1 MKKKTIGKQLLA
13 WVLAGAMMPQ
23 SSIAYAAET
32 AASALN
38 QKEDILVRWV
48 PEKDQIKAG
57 EEGIVTLEARLNTK
71 RSKVDRAEIEIHLE
85 PEEARA
91 LQLEVFDNAEETVD
105 WKDDG
110 SADLYFE
117 LDTEHKKLSQKLTFV
132 VPEDVE
138 ELFDIDVDRDDIT
151 VTPYGD
157 FEDAAS
163 TDSQETFSTATPSTA
178 TPSTAMPSATSS
190 FIEAPSIATPS
201 TAPSIETPSIATP
214 STTTPSIETPSTATP
229 STATS
234 SNSSDNTRTDVEI
247 DGGVRIRMETRI
259 LHVIGEVPE
268 YDLSVTAVEQADEEG
283 TDCFQFQVDAVK
295 QEASSALAVKEQ
307 RLSMK
312 LELPEWVSIQQ
323 QNVTWNQ
330 TTNRL
335 QIDGTDLAEIT
346 GIPDSME
353 VTSAK
358 VSDPQT
364 LEVQMEKAETEDIHL
379 EVSLFHASPLLQISE
394 EVKTA
399 VEHGEPAEAVEGQIA
414 LTAVLTTTAAGQ
426 STEDEDRAVQD
437 ISLADLLKDE
447 ATAVITQRTSLN
459 KQLFWI
465 DNRNESQIRP
475 KTTEEYLQRFKPAIT
490 FQVEGETE
498 EIAFTEENWRK
509 YFGNAAMPQLEVSDD
524 LGQISFHDAPTQA
537 TWTSPYDES
546 SKTCSITW
554 AMKQTNLEDMGED
567 GKPNYSGKY
576 SISSLDTETNGNKE
590 GWYYIER
597 RSLKFDIQMR
607 IASLIPSDAAAQSKF
622 WDEFRTSLRTAF
634 GKRYDFYMETS
645 SGTHKYLFE
654 TVLDG
659 RNPEFTSGDSTYHF
673 NLGGM
678 WKYDLSGA
686 PVVYSLKDNGTEGTQ
701 KDKFTAGELLG
712 ADGNS
717 ILSDAGDFLE
727 AIYHNDSVGN
737 FGSVTDA
744 LYGGGT
750 MLLQLR
756 GIRSYQATKEWADAA
771 DPSQRPSGELQLWR
785 YREGD
790 DYSQA
795 SPVRDEHGDIKT
807 INLDTTTNSQR
818 IEFGELERYD
828 PEGYLYRYVV
838 KEFLN
843 ASNSYERVFGRIQ
856 ADPTTGKETIQDR
869 IAGQDVSR
877 TYPEQRSGENARNT
891 WLYDGGVLT
900 NRLNKQVTVTGT
912 KIWQASTFQDDLSN
926 VEVQMTLYYKGKGSA
941 GENVWKKVT
950 EPAEV
955 TETLTNFRAE
965 NESGMQVARTMPLY
979 DAHGQEL
986 IYRWFET
993 KTAQNGNG
1001 FEEAPEVIT
1010 DATQMNRS
1018 FSLEHRGQMVPYVS
1032 ENTFDEATDVS
1043 TIYNRVVDTR
1053 DYVVEKQWDG
1063 VEPRAITFY
1072 LHRTTGGLKSKT
1084 LGAFSF
1090 KEDGSLA
1097 EGNTLSPIT
1106 AEQLEAW
1113 RVKLRDLPRYDEKG
1127 RTYEYFL
1134 AESDSSDSL
1143 PVYDLQV
1150 DEDGTY
1156 SSLIVN
1162 RPPDETSHS
1171 IMIHKDWIDDG
1182 DSAHRSP
1189 VTIGVYD
1196 KETNKQIGGDVV
1208 IGDNEIWIRQVSI
1221 GEKRPSEV
1229 YVVEKKVGEVDV
1241 LQDEHGNPLTPEQ
1254 TQTDGKQVYR
1264 TVQHE
1269 YKVSYTEPDQA
1280 DPVRKSLFTIKNR
1293 RVGSVNYT
1301 LTKKWV
1307 DGDGS
1312 IRTAIKNAVEQINEA
1327 AEEPSQKIH
1336 LILQLGFSS
1345 IPDTSEYPGKI
1356 TQADYQLTRTEASGD
1371 TVKINQDGAI
1381 PIHKDHA
1388 GTAGK
1393 SWYDLLE
1400 NQGSGTS
1407 QTAEY
1412 HFCHLPKYDYAG
1424 AVMNYQAVE
1433 IWVDGNGDPAN
1444 LAKYDY
1450 VEGGIRKSLAALW
1463 ADYQSAY
1470 TKNEYVVGAQHTN
1483 DSQTVEITNRLT
1495 AVKNIHWHK
1504 QWNDNYNYD
1513 SQLRPDIYLDIYRKS
1528 DAPGSQLEKY
1538 EDDYQWTYQNASA
1551 HPDSSIS
1558 KRHHWVA
1565 NIYDV
1570 DKYDAQGYEWHY
1582 YAKEKTKV
1590 DKSKFDYTE
1599 VQYSRWSDEND
1610 PSTEKNLGTESNP
1623 AADAGKQV
1631 QLIPRTT
1638 EYALGE
1644 NGTFINSIA
1653 GTVVINGQKIWAGL
1667 PSAYLTDP
1675 VNRLPAATFYI
1686 DQTVGVFDENNNQ
1699 TSTQTNKV
1707 ATLPIE
1713 NWNDIKDSSGFYK
1726 FSLKYTGNYTVDSD
1740 GIHAAT
1746 DQPLPRYNERGD
1758 LYTYSVRE
1766 TLKWAGGWPAG
1777 QERGDISDVYTT
1789 TIQTFLVTNSYNSVK
1804 GALRIKKYLSLPE
1817 SLESS
1822 RCPAVS
1828 MVLTRSYQK
1837 ANGTWEKDSEFKK
1850 EQVWNAGDVKTAFE
1864 AAKTGAAV
1872 GNNVVLCSTKQT
1884 KDPFLFENL
1893 DIYAPNGAKYQYQVE
1908 EKRDDY
1914 LYGFHTWAGAGDLTD
1929 EAVKDN
1935 SLLGSYVVEGLYPT
1949 MNQADA
1955 AGKDGRGTTSGSVP
1969 VTATYRNELQT
1980 VGETVKLSGIKEW
1993 DEYTFQSSKRPAT
2006 NEFAGWLKLYRSARS
2021 QPGQN
2026 NAIAEEPVEHAEFI
2040 VTAEAGGNP
2049 YRYTVTGTTDGSKLD
2064 RYAPNGMLWNYVV
2077 KETIPDGS
2085 PYQAKDGKATAEKQ
2099 SSSTD
2104 SGSGVTTITL
2114 NPLTNTTK
2122 INVSYSKTWVDAEG
2136 NAIQDDYAGLGNL
2149 KVTFKLQVKEQG
2161 QTSWTDAKNYFTG
2174 TKALTGV
2181 VDFEPSISGSLTS
2194 DVWGKDHWMED
2205 LPAFVLSDTTGDVKP
2220 LSYRMTETGVY
2231 QNGSATPLV
2240 TWTETDTNELGYTLI
2255 GSGAATAL
2263 ITPYYPNGHY
2273 KLNDN
2278 NNHFNKLKLG
2288 SMTVKKTWV
2297 NDRNNLW
2304 STRQPTKRPGYD
2316 WELKLLIQRKTENET
2331 NWSNVKS
2338 YDKDGTEKGDLLV
2351 TFYGPNQDAEMS
2363 RTITGLTAC
2372 NEKGETYTYRAVEL
2386 DPENNQGLE
2395 ADQTYRKT
2403 YQVSYTSNGMT
2414 VNTEAVNTLQTVEI
2428 RAAKSWHAGD
2438 SSGKTVT
2445 LQLKY
2450 QDKDGNLHAIGNLSG
2465 AKVTLDGTPD
2475 PAPDDSTDQFG
2486 YEKEAWKA
2494 VWTVPKVLPAEL
2506 FTDENTEAAVD
2517 TAGST
2522 IYVVEEL
2529 NSDDPDHTGYRQL
2542 SHTTTDHQNYEILNE
2557 KLMKLSIQK
2566 TWYTVNNNARK
2577 PLTFQ
2582 IYRIAGATEIPE
2594 GNTGAELLGTV
2605 TLTGSAQEQTW
2616 SWSGYSCTDAAGT
2629 KQFFSKY
2636 NSSRIPY
2643 LYYAREIA
2651 IGGESIGEARKVTAG
2666 GYRYEVV
2673 TPTVK
2678 MVPPTNAQGV
2688 VTDPDKASASF
2699 INLQLTG
2706 ISATKVWK
2714 DHNNAY
2720 KTRPE
2725 NLDLQLW
2732 RKGKS
2737 KPEVWEQV
2745 STTPEIQKDNSSGKW
2760 VYTWKDVPYYN
2771 PVDGQTFY
2779 YEVRETVP
2787 PISTPTDPVA
2797 AGAEYASGN
2806 VTTGKTAAVGISYGK
2821 ATITNTLKGQIQ
2833 VTGTKIWKDEDRAS
2847 RPSDITLTL
2856 YRWSDRSSEV
2866 NREKVTTANVPA
2878 MTLTWENTETNKW
2891 KYTYSNLPQFDSYG
2905 ALYHY
2910 KVEETTP
2917 AHYRTE
2923 YKDALGREIH
2933 NLGLVTFHVEK
2944 KWETEDSAQKEITVG
2959 IYRTTELTIPADSS
2973 EDGTGSSVLIG
2984 QITLNSGND
2993 WKWSGD
2999 SLNGTPFDQR
3009 TYGAAEEKPYLY
3021 YARELQIGSTGVP
3034 AGKAGRLVEADG
3046 YRYAVK
3052 EEMTPSALT
3061 AGKAVPDSMT
3071 TVITNTQL
3079 TDLTVVKNWMDN
3091 HNQYNTR
3098 PDTPNDLE
3106 LTLYRRAE
3114 GDTNVTKLMD
3124 AELTGITVEKT
3135 AGTGT
3140 EANRWTYTWK
3150 NLPATDQNGTSY
3162 TYYVWETVPAINPGS
3177 TLHGAA
3183 YGGRQYVCSQG
3194 TDPAHPTEI
3203 RKDVDTGKANISRR
3217 ADLTNA
3223 LTARGI
3229 SLSGTK
3235 HWADGAV
3242 DRPDTLGLR
3251 LWQRLDGE
3259 TTETEISYELKAA
3272 GSTANPQ
3279 LLWSQSGSTWTYTFI
3294 NLDGYDTNG
3303 VRYHYRV
3310 EEIVPDGYRNVV
3322 LKYADDSGLDD
3333 LLNIRQVQFQVEKKW
3348 RVREDSL
3355 KHQVHMKLYRTTD
3368 GQIPETS
3375 AGDAASEFLGE
3386 VSLEETNG
3394 WKWSGDQILDAH
3406 GDRIY
3411 FDKYR
3416 VLDDQGQLLS
3426 APEQYL
3432 YYAREIV
3439 TDTGFLVTEAAS
3451 LATASNATAV
3461 VTNQQLTDLTVVKEW
3476 LDHGNAYKT
3485 RPDHLELT
3493 LYRQTEGGLREKIT
3507 DRSPEVKKSA
3517 GNQWVYTW
3525 KDMPV
3530 QDVDG
3535 NPYTYDVEEQAPK
3548 VAEGARLLGAA
3559 YVCLENQPV
3568 KLTNDQ
3574 GKLTNY
3580 LKKETDLVGRKTW
3593 NDGQYAGRPTTVQ
3606 LHLYR
3611 QADGESTWEEVTG
3624 AMPVWYRNS
3633 DDTWSFVYERI
3644 SRTNASGAEYR
3655 YKVEEEVPKDYR
3667 VSYSKDSDG
3676 NQVLLEN
3683 VGDGSLTLTKEVT
3696 GSGGEPFREFHF
3708 TITVGTLPDGSKLPD
3723 GVYGEVSFRDGKAA
3737 ITLKSGESIRA
3748 DHLPGMVSYTVTEEE
3763 ANLDRYRTTSEADQ
3777 GVIQPF
3783 VVTEVKFTNSRTSD
3797 DKDRPV
3803 KPSPANITTTGYGP
3817 GAIPGPAQTE
3827 QVDADQSKKP
3837 ENHIGLRVLPKTGDE
3852 TPILRDILIL
3862 TAAVAMLAVL
3872 LIFRKKK
3879 KK

>member
-1 MKKKTIGKQLLA
+1 M
-13 WVLAGAMMPQ
+13 
-23 SSIAYAAET
+23 
-32 AASALN
+32 
-38 QKEDILVRWV
+38 
-48 PEKDQIKAG
+48 
-57 EEGIVTLEARLNTK
+57 
-71 RSKVDRAEIEIHLE
+71 
-85 PEEARA
+85 
-91 LQLEVFDNAEETVD
+91 
-105 WKDDG
+105 
-110 SADLYFE
+110 
-117 LDTEHKKLSQKLTFV
+117 
-132 VPEDVE
+132 
-138 ELFDIDVDRDDIT
+138 
-151 VTPYGD
+151 
-157 FEDAAS
+157 
-163 TDSQETFSTATPSTA
+163 
-178 TPSTAMPSATSS
+178 
-190 FIEAPSIATPS
+190 
-201 TAPSIETPSIATP
+201 
-214 STTTPSIETPSTATP
+214 
-229 STATS
+229 
-234 SNSSDNTRTDVEI
+234 
-247 DGGVRIRMETRI
+247 RIRIETRI
-259 LHVIGEVPE
+259 LYVIGEVPE
-268 YDLSVTAVEQADEEG
+268 YDLSVTAVEQADEKG
-283 TDCFQFQVDAVK
+283 TDCFQFQIDAVK
-295 QEASSALAVKEQ
+295 QEAPSALAVKEQ
-307 RLSMK
+307 SLSMK

-323 QNVTWNQ
+323 QNITWNQ

-346 GIPDSME
+346 GIPDSMK

-414 LTAVLTTTAAGQ
+414 LSAVLTTTAAGQ
-426 STEDEDRAVQD
+426 TTEDEDRAVKS

-447 ATAVITQRTSLN
+447 ATAVITQTTSLN

-475 KTTEEYLQRFKPAIT
+475 ENTEEYLQRFKPAIT
-490 FQVEGETE
+490 FKVEGETG

-509 YFGNAAMPQLEVSDD
+509 YFGNATMPQLEVSGSLD
-524 LGQISFHDAPTQA
+524 QISFNDAPTQA
-537 TWTSPYDES
+537 TWTSPYDET

-576 SISSLDTETNGNKE
+576 SISSLDTERNGNKE

-597 RSLKFDIQMR
+597 RTLTFDIQLR
-607 IASLIPSDAAAQSKF
+607 IASLIPSDAAAQSRF
-622 WDEFRTSLRTAF
+622 WDEFGTSLQKVL
-634 GKRYDFYMETS
+634 GKRYNFYMETS
-645 SGTHKYLFE
+645 FGPYNYSFQE
-654 TVLDG
+654 ILDG
-659 RNPEFTSGDSTYHF
+659 RSSGTISGDFTYHLS
-673 NLGGM
+673 LGAM

-686 PVVYSLKDNGTEGTQ
+686 PVVYSLKDNGSEGTQ
-701 KDKFTAGELLG
+701 KDKLTYEELLD
-712 ADGNS
+712 ADGSS
-717 ILSDAGDFLE
+717 ILSDPNDFLE
-727 AIYHNDSVGN
+727 VIYHNDKVGN

-756 GIRSYQATKEWADAA
+756 GVRNYQATKEWADAA
-771 DPSQRPSGELQLWR
+771 DRSHRPGGELQLWR
-785 YREGD
+785 YREGN

-795 SPVRDEHGDIKT
+795 SPVRDENGDIKT
-807 INLDTTTNSQR
+807 IQLDTNQNSQS
-818 IEFGELERYD
+818 INFGDLERYD

-843 ASNSYERVFGRIQ
+843 ASNSYEQVFGHIQ
-856 ADPTTGKETIQDR
+856 VDPATGKEIIQDR
-869 IAGQDVSR
+869 IAGQNVSR

-912 KIWQASTFQDDLSN
+912 KIWEASTFQDELSN
-926 VEVQMTLYYKGKGSA
+926 VEVQMTLYYKVKDSA

-950 EPAEV
+950 QPAEV

-965 NESGMQVARTMPLY
+965 NESGMQVSRTMPLY
-979 DAHGQEL
+979 DAQGQEL

-993 KTAQNGNG
+993 KTAQSGMGNG
-1001 FEEAPEVIT
+1001 FENAPEVI
-1010 DATQMNRS
+1010 DDVAKINQS
-1018 FSLEHRGQMVPYVS
+1018 FSLEHRGQMVSYVS
-1032 ENTFDEATDVS
+1032 ENTFHETTGVS
-1043 TIYNRVVDTR
+1043 TIYNRLVDTR
-1053 DYVVEKQWDG
+1053 DYVVEKQWEG
-1063 VEPRAITFY
+1063 VEPKDIKFY
-1072 LHRTTGGLKSKT
+1072 LHRTTGGLKNET
-1084 LGAFSF
+1084 LGSFSF

-1106 AEQLEAW
+1106 VEQPETW

-1134 AESDSSDSL
+1134 AESDSSESL

-1162 RPPDETSHS
+1162 RPADENSNS

-1182 DSAHRSP
+1182 DSVHRSP
-1189 VTIGVYD
+1189 VTVGVYD
-1196 KETNKQIGGDVV
+1196 KLTNVQIGDDVV

-1221 GEKRPSEV
+1221 GVKKPSDV
-1229 YVVEKKVGEVDV
+1229 YVVEKKVGEEDV
-1241 LQDEHGNPLTPEQ
+1241 LKDEYGNSLTPQQ
-1254 TQTDGKQVYR
+1254 TQTDGKQVYQ
-1264 TVQHE
+1264 TNQHE
-1269 YKVSYTEPDQA
+1269 YKVSYTKPDQA
-1280 DPVRKSLFTIKNR
+1280 DPVRKSVFTIKNR
-1293 RVGSVNYT
+1293 RVGSVNFT

-1312 IRTAIKNAVEQINEA
+1312 IRTAIKNAVDQINQSVTD
-1327 AEEPSQKIH
+1327 PGRQIH
-1336 LILQLGFSS
+1336 WILQLGFSS
-1345 IPDTSEYPGKI
+1345 IPDTSEYPDGIKKD
-1356 TQADYQLTRTEASGD
+1356 DYQLTRMNDSGD

-1381 PIHKDHA
+1381 PIYKDHA
-1388 GTAGK
+1388 GTAGN

-1400 NQGSGTS
+1400 NQESGTG
-1407 QTAEY
+1407 QTVEY
-1412 HFCHLPKYDYAG
+1412 HFYHLPKYDYAG
-1424 AVMNYQAVE
+1424 AVMNYQAAE
-1433 IWVDGNGDPAN
+1433 IWVDGNGNPAD
-1444 LAKYDY
+1444 LAKYTYLED
-1450 VEGGIRKSLAALW
+1450 GIRKSLAALL

-1470 TKNEYVVGAQHTN
+1470 TENEYKVGDKHTN

-1495 AVKNIHWHK
+1495 AVKSIHWHK

-1513 SQLRPDIYLDIYRKS
+1513 SKLRPDIYLDIYRKS
-1528 DAPGSQLEKY
+1528 DAPNSQLEEY
-1538 EDDYQWTYQNASA
+1538 EDDYQWTYRNASA

-1565 NIYDV
+1565 NIYGV

-1610 PSTEKNLGTESNP
+1610 PTTEKILGTELHPN
-1623 AADAGKQV
+1623 ADAGDQV
-1631 QLIPRTT
+1631 QQIPRTA

-1653 GTVVINGQKIWAGL
+1653 GTVVIDGQKIWTGL

-1686 DQTVGVFDENNNQ
+1686 DQTVEVFNEDDNT
-1699 TSTQTNKV
+1699 TSTITKEE

-1713 NWNDIKDSSGFYK
+1713 NWDNIKDGSGFYK
-1726 FSLKYTGNYTVDSD
+1726 FSLKYTGNYTVDRK

-1746 DQPLPRYNERGD
+1746 DQPFPKYNERGD

-1766 TLKWAGGWPAG
+1766 TLNWADDWPDG
-1777 QERGDISDVYTT
+1777 QERGDISDVYRT

-1817 SLESS
+1817 SLEPS

-1828 MVLTRSYQK
+1828 MILTRSYQK
-1837 ANGTWEKDSEFKK
+1837 ANGTWVKDSEFKK

-1864 AAKTGAAV
+1864 AAKPGAVA
-1872 GNNVVLCSTKQT
+1872 GSNVVLCSTKQT

-1908 EKRDDY
+1908 EKRDNY

-1929 EAVKDN
+1929 EAVKNN
-1935 SLLGSYVVEGLYPT
+1935 SLLGSYVVTGLYPT

-1955 AGKDGRGTTSGSVP
+1955 AGKNGRGTTSENVP

-1980 VGETVKLSGIKEW
+1980 VGETVELSGTKEW
-1993 DEYTFQSSKRPAT
+1993 DEYTFQNSIRPME
-2006 NEFAGWLKLYRSARS
+2006 NEFARWLKLYRSARS

-2026 NAIAEEPVEHAEFI
+2026 NAIAEEPVENAEFI
-2040 VTAEAGGNP
+2040 VTAGAGGKS
-2049 YRYTVTGTTDGSKLD
+2049 YHYTVTGTTDGSKLD

-2085 PYQAKDGKATAEKQ
+2085 PYQAKDRKTTAKEQ
-2099 SSSTD
+2099 SSLTD

-2114 NPLTNTTK
+2114 KPLTNTTK
-2122 INVSYSKTWVDAEG
+2122 INVSYSKTWVDENG
-2136 NAIQDDYAGLGNL
+2136 NAIQDDYAGLGTL

-2161 QTSWTDAKNYFTG
+2161 QTSWTDAKTYFTG
-2174 TKALTGV
+2174 TKDLTGV

-2194 DVWGKDHWMED
+2194 DVWGKDHWIKD
-2205 LPAFVLSDTTGDVKP
+2205 LPAFVLSGTTVIP
-2220 LSYRMTETGVY
+2220 LSYRIIETAVY
-2231 QNGSATPLV
+2231 QNGSETPLV
-2240 TWTETDTNELGYTLI
+2240 TWTEKDKSNGLGYTLI

-2263 ITPYYPNGHY
+2263 ITPYYPNGHQY
-2273 KLNDN
+2273 KLNVN
-2278 NNHFNKLKLG
+2278 NNHFNKLNLG
-2288 SMTVKKTWV
+2288 TMTVKKTWL

-2304 STRQPTKRPGYD
+2304 STRQPTKRPGYH
-2316 WELKLLIQRKTENET
+2316 WELKLLIQRKTEDAT
-2331 NWSNVKS
+2331 SWSNVKS
-2338 YDKDGTEKGDLLV
+2338 YDKNGVEKGDLLV
-2351 TFYGPNQDAEMS
+2351 TFYGTNQDAEMA

-2372 NEKGETYTYRAVEL
+2372 NEEGKPYTYRAVEL
-2386 DPENNQGLE
+2386 DPEITDHNQGLE
-2395 ADQTYRKT
+2395 EGDAYRKT
-2403 YQVSYTSNGMT
+2403 YQVSYVSNDMT
-2414 VNTEAVNTLQTVEI
+2414 VDTEAANMLQTVEI

-2438 SSGKTVT
+2438 STGKTVT

-2450 QDKDGNLHAIGNLSG
+2450 RGTDGKLHAIGNLSG
-2465 AKVTLDGTPD
+2465 AKVTLDGTKD
-2475 PAPDDSTDQFG
+2475 TKPDDSSAQFG
-2486 YEKEAWKA
+2486 YEEDAWKA

-2506 FTDENTEAAVD
+2506 FTDENAEAAVD
-2517 TAGST
+2517 TASGST

-2542 SHTTTDHQNYEILNE
+2542 SHTTTDHQSYAITNE

-2582 IYRIAGATEIPE
+2582 IYRIAGVTNIP
-2594 GNTGAELLGTV
+2594 NDDTGAKLLGTV
-2605 TLTGSAQEQTW
+2605 TLTGSAQAQTW

-2636 NSSRIPY
+2636 DSSGTRY

-2651 IGGESIGEARKVTAG
+2651 IGGESIGADRKVTVN

-2673 TPTVK
+2673 APTVK
-2678 MVPPTNAQGV
+2678 MVPPADAHGGV
-2688 VTDPDKASASF
+2688 ADTASASF
-2699 INLQLTG
+2699 INLQLTNVP
-2706 ISATKVWK
+2706 ATKVWL

-2725 NLDLQLW
+2725 NLELQLW
-2732 RKGKS
+2732 RETKS
-2737 KPEVWEQV
+2737 KGGTADWEQV
-2745 STTPEIQKDNSSGKW
+2745 STTPEIQKDDSSGKW

-2771 PVDGQTFY
+2771 PVDGKSFRYQ
-2779 YEVRETVP
+2779 VRETVP
-2787 PISTPTDPVA
+2787 PISTPTDPEV
-2797 AGAEYASGN
+2797 AGAWYASGD
-2806 VTTGKTAAVGISYGK
+2806 VKTGGVATALVFGK

-2833 VTGTKIWKDEDRAS
+2833 VTGTKIWKDENRTS

-2878 MTLTWENTETNKW
+2878 MTLTWDKTNTNEW

-2917 AHYRTE
+2917 DHYRTE

-2944 KWETEDSAQKEITVG
+2944 KWEAEDAAQKEITVG
-2959 IYRTTELTIPADSS
+2959 IYRTTGLTIPADSS
-2973 EDGTGSSVLIG
+2973 ADGTGSSVLIG
-2984 QITLNSGND
+2984 KVTLNSGND

-2999 SLNGTPFDQR
+2999 SLHGTPFDQR
-3009 TYGAAEEKPYLY
+3009 TYGEAEEKPYLY
-3021 YARELQIGSTGVP
+3021 YARELRIGSTGVP
-3034 AGKAGRLVEADG
+3034 AGKAGRLVEAEG

-3061 AGKAVPDSMT
+3061 ADQAVPDSMT

-3079 TDLTVVKNWMDN
+3079 TDLTVVKNWIDN

-3098 PDTPNDLE
+3098 PDTPDDLE
-3106 LTLYRRAE
+3106 LTLYRKAE
-3114 GDTNVTKLMD
+3114 GDTDFTKLTD

-3135 AGTGT
+3135 AGTGA

-3150 NLPATDQNGTSY
+3150 NLPATDRYGKSY

-3177 TLHGAA
+3177 TFHGAA

-3194 TDPAHPTEI
+3194 IDPAYPTEI
-3203 RKDVDTGKANISRR
+3203 RKDADTGMTNISRH
-3217 ADLTNA
+3217 AGLTNA
-3223 LTARGI
+3223 LTAHGI

-3242 DRPDTLGLR
+3242 DRPDTLGLK
-3251 LWQRLDGE
+3251 LWQKLDGE
-3259 TTETEISYELKAA
+3259 TTETEISYEPEAA
-3272 GSTANPQ
+3272 GNTANPQ
-3279 LLWSQSGSTWTYTFI
+3279 LLWSKSGNTWTYTFI
-3294 NLDGYDTNG
+3294 NLDGYDARG
-3303 VRYHYRV
+3303 VRYHYRI

-3322 LKYADDSGLDD
+3322 LKDADDSGLED
-3333 LLNIRQVQFQVEKKW
+3333 LVNIRQVQFQVEKKW
-3348 RVREDSL
+3348 RVREDSV
-3355 KHQVHMKLYRTTD
+3355 KHPVHMKLYRTTT
-3368 GQIPETS
+3368 GQIPENS

-3386 VSLEETNG
+3386 VSLEEANG
-3394 WKWSGDQILDAH
+3394 WKWSGDQIADAN
-3406 GDRIY
+3406 GNPIY

-3416 VLDDQGQLLS
+3416 VLGEHGQLLS

-3485 RPDHLELT
+3485 RPDHLELI
-3493 LYRQTEGGLREKIT
+3493 LYRQTEGGHREKIT
-3507 DRSPEVKKSA
+3507 DSSPKVQKSA

-3530 QDVDG
+3530 QDVNG
-3535 NPYTYDVEEQAPK
+3535 NPYTYEVEEQAPT
-3548 VAEGARLLGAA
+3548 VAEGARLLDAS

-3633 DDTWSFVYERI
+3633 DDTWSFVYEKI
-3644 SRTNASGAEYR
+3644 SRTNASGAVYR
-3655 YKVEEEVPKDYR
+3655 YKVEEEVPEDYR
-3667 VSYSKDSDG
+3667 VYYSKDSDG

-3696 GSGGEPFREFHF
+3696 GSGGEQSREFHF
-3708 TITVGTLPDGSKLPD
+3708 TITVGTLPDGSNLPD
-3723 GVYGEVSFRDGKAA
+3723 GVYGEVSFRDGKAE
-3737 ITLKSGESIRA
+3737 ITLKSGESVRA

-3783 VVTEVKFTNSRTSD
+3783 AVTEVKFTNSRTSD

-3803 KPSPANITTTGYGP
+3803 KPFPANTTTTGSDP
-3817 GAIPGPAQTE
+3817 GALPGPAQTE
-3827 QVDADQSKKP
+3827 QADDQNEKP
-3837 ENHIGLRVLPKTGDE
+3837 ENRIGLRVIAKTGDE

-3862 TAAVAMLAVL
+3862 AAAVAVLAVL

>member
-1 MKKKTIGKQLLA
+1 M
-13 WVLAGAMMPQ
+13 
-23 SSIAYAAET
+23 
-32 AASALN
+32 
-38 QKEDILVRWV
+38 
-48 PEKDQIKAG
+48 
-57 EEGIVTLEARLNTK
+57 
-71 RSKVDRAEIEIHLE
+71 
-85 PEEARA
+85 
-91 LQLEVFDNAEETVD
+91 
-105 WKDDG
+105 
-110 SADLYFE
+110 
-117 LDTEHKKLSQKLTFV
+117 
-132 VPEDVE
+132 
-138 ELFDIDVDRDDIT
+138 
-151 VTPYGD
+151 
-157 FEDAAS
+157 
-163 TDSQETFSTATPSTA
+163 
-178 TPSTAMPSATSS
+178 
-190 FIEAPSIATPS
+190 
-201 TAPSIETPSIATP
+201 
-214 STTTPSIETPSTATP
+214 
-229 STATS
+229 
-234 SNSSDNTRTDVEI
+234 
-247 DGGVRIRMETRI
+247 GGVRIRIETRI

-283 TDCFQFQVDAVK
+283 TDCFRFQIDAVK

-307 RLSMK
+307 SLSMK

-399 VEHGEPAEAVEGQIA
+399 VEHGEPAESVEGQIA
-414 LTAVLTTTAAGQ
+414 LAAVLTTTAAGQ
-426 STEDEDRAVQD
+426 STEDKDRAVKN
-437 ISLADLLKDE
+437 ITLAELLKDE
-447 ATAVITQRTSLN
+447 AVAVITQKTSLN

-465 DNRNESQIRP
+465 DNRDESKIRP
-475 KTTEEYLQRFKPAIT
+475 KKAEEYLQRFKPAIT
-490 FQVEGETE
+490 FRVEGETE

-567 GKPNYSGKY
+567 GNPNYSGKY
-576 SISSLDTETNGNKE
+576 SIRSLDTETNGNKE

-597 RSLKFDIQMR
+597 RTLTFDIQMR

-622 WDEFRTSLRTAF
+622 WDEFRTSLREAF

-645 SGTHKYLFE
+645 SGTQEALFE
-654 TVLDG
+654 TVLHG
-659 RNPEFTSGDSTYHF
+659 RSPEFTLGDSTYHF
-673 NLGGM
+673 NLQGM
-678 WKYDLSGA
+678 WKYDLSGT

-807 INLDTTTNSQR
+807 ITLDTTTNSQR

-843 ASNSYERVFGRIQ
+843 ASNSYEQVFGRIQ

-912 KIWQASTFQDDLSN
+912 KIWQASTFQDDLSD

-1162 RPPDETSHS
+1162 RPVAGTSHS

-1189 VTIGVYD
+1189 VTVGVYD
-1196 KETNKQIGGDVV
+1196 KLTNEQIGGDVV

-1221 GEKRPSEV
+1221 GEKKPSEV
-1229 YVVEKKVGEVDV
+1229 YVVEKKVGGVDV
-1241 LQDEHGNPLTPEQ
+1241 LTDESGNPITPEQ
-1254 TQTDGKQVYR
+1254 TQTDGTQVYR

-1269 YKVSYTEPDQA
+1269 YRVSYTEPDQT

-1293 RVGSVNYT
+1293 RVGSVNFT

-1307 DGDGS
+1307 DGGGS
-1312 IRTAIKNAVEQINEA
+1312 IRTAIKKAVEQINRDKD
-1327 AEEPSQKIH
+1327 PGDQIH
-1336 LILQLGFSS
+1336 WILQLGFSS
-1345 IPDTSEYPGKI
+1345 IPDTSEYPDGIKKE
-1356 TQADYQLTRTEASGD
+1356 DYQLTRMDASGD

-1381 PIHKDHA
+1381 PIYKDQV
-1388 GTAGK
+1388 GTPGK

-1407 QTAEY
+1407 QTVEY
-1412 HFCHLPKYDYAG
+1412 HFYHLPKYDYAG
-1424 AVMNYQAVE
+1424 AVMNYQAAE
-1433 IWVDGNGDPAN
+1433 IWVDGNGNPVKTA
-1444 LAKYDY
+1444 DY
-1450 VEGGIRKSLAALW
+1450 TYQDGETRKSLAALW

-1528 DAPGSQLEKY
+1528 DAPDSQLEKY
-1538 EDDYQWTYQNASA
+1538 EDDFRWTYQNASA

-1558 KRHHWVA
+1558 KRHHWIA
-1565 NIYDV
+1565 NIYNV

-1610 PSTEKNLGTESNP
+1610 PSTEKKLGTESNP
-1623 AADAGKQV
+1623 AVDAGKQV
-1631 QLIPRTT
+1631 QLIPGTT
-1638 EYALGE
+1638 EEYALGE

-1653 GTVVINGQKIWAGL
+1653 GTVVIDGQKIWAGL
-1667 PSAYLTDP
+1667 PSAYLKDSA
-1675 VNRLPAATFYI
+1675 NRLPAATFDI
-1686 DQTVGVFDENNNQ
+1686 DQTVEVFNEGDNT
-1699 TSTQTNKV
+1699 TSIITKKV
-1707 ATLPIE
+1707 ATLPIK
-1713 NWNDIKDSSGFYK
+1713 NWDNIKDDYGFYK
-1726 FSLKYTGNYTVDSD
+1726 FSLEYTGNYTVDSN
-1740 GIHAAT
+1740 GIHKAT
-1746 DQPLPRYNERGD
+1746 DGSLIPRYDERGE
-1758 LYTYSVRE
+1758 LYNYSVRE
-1766 TLKWAGGWPAG
+1766 TLNWTGDWPDG
-1777 QERGDISDVYTT
+1777 QERGDIRDVYTT
-1789 TIQTFLVTNSYNSVK
+1789 TIQTYLVTNSYNSVK

-1822 RCPAVS
+1822 RCPAVA

-1837 ANGTWEKDSEFKK
+1837 ADGTWVDDTEFKK

-1864 AAKTGAAV
+1864 DKNTGAAA
-1872 GNNVVLCSTKQT
+1872 GSNVVLCSRDQT

-1893 DIYAPNGAKYQYQVE
+1893 DIYAPNGAKYRYQVE
-1908 EKRDDY
+1908 EKKDDY
-1914 LYGFHTWAGAGDLTD
+1914 LYGFHTWAAAGDLTD
-1929 EAVKDN
+1929 EVVKDN

-1980 VGETVKLSGIKEW
+1980 VPETVELSVTKVW
-1993 DEYTFQSSKRPAT
+1993 DEYTFQSSIRPAA

-2026 NAIAEEPVEHAEFI
+2026 NAIAEEQVENAKFN
-2040 VTAEAGGNP
+2040 VKAEAGGDGKT

-2077 KETIPDGS
+2077 KETIPDDS

-2099 SSSTD
+2099 SSLKD
-2104 SGSGVTTITL
+2104 PGSGVTTITL
-2114 NPLTNTTK
+2114 KPLTNTTK
-2122 INVSYSKTWVDAEG
+2122 INVPYSKTWVDGEG
-2136 NAIQDDYAGLGNL
+2136 HAIHNDYAGLGKL

-2161 QTSWTDAKNYFTG
+2161 KTIWTDAKNYFAG
-2174 TKALTGV
+2174 AIELKRMN
-2181 VDFEPSISGSLTS
+2181 FEPSISGSLTS
-2194 DVWGKDHWMED
+2194 DEWGKDHWMKD
-2205 LPAFVLSDTTGDVKP
+2205 LPAFVLSDSTGDVIP
-2220 LSYRMTETGVY
+2220 LSYRITETGVY
-2231 QNGSATPLV
+2231 QKDSTTPLV
-2240 TWTETDTNELGYTLI
+2240 TWTAEDKGNGLGYTLT

-2263 ITPYYPNGHY
+2263 ITPYYPNGQY
-2273 KLNDN
+2273 KLNAN
-2278 NNHFNKLKLG
+2278 NNHLNKLDLG
-2288 SMTVKKTWV
+2288 TMTVKKTWR

-2316 WELKLLIQRKTENET
+2316 WELKLLIQRRAEGET
-2331 NWSNVKS
+2331 IWSNVKS
-2338 YDKDGTEKGDLLV
+2338 YDKDGKEKGDLLV
-2351 TFYGPNQDAEMS
+2351 TFYGTNQDKDTQMS

-2372 NEKGETYTYRAVEL
+2372 NKEGKPYTYRAVEL

-2395 ADQTYRKT
+2395 EGAAYRKT
-2403 YQVSYTSNGMT
+2403 YQVSYVSNDIT
-2414 VNTEAVNTLQTVEI
+2414 VNTEASNRLQTVEI
-2428 RAAKSWHAGD
+2428 RAAKSWLAGD

-2450 QDKDGNLHAIGNLSG
+2450 RGTDGKLHAIGNLSG
-2465 AKVTLDGTPD
+2465 AKVTLDGTKD
-2475 PAPDDSTDQFG
+2475 TKPDDSSAQFG
-2486 YEKEAWKA
+2486 YEEDAWKA

-2506 FTDENTEAAVD
+2506 FTDHNAEAEVD
-2517 TAGST
+2517 SVKGST

-2529 NSDDPDHTGYRQL
+2529 NSDDPDHTGYHQL
-2542 SHTTTDHQNYEILNE
+2542 SHTATDNQNYEILNE

-2566 TWYTVNNNARK
+2566 IWYTVNNNARK

-2582 IYRIAGATEIPE
+2582 IYRIAGADEIPVDD
-2594 GNTGAELLGTV
+2594 TGAEILGTV
-2605 TLTGSAQEQTW
+2605 TLTGSAQEQIW

-2636 NSSRIPY
+2636 HSSGTPY

-2651 IGGESIGEARKVTAG
+2651 IGGESIGEDRKVTVN

-2673 TPTVK
+2673 APTVK
-2678 MVPPTNAQGV
+2678 MVPPANAQGV
-2688 VTDPDKASASF
+2688 VIDPDTASASF
-2699 INLQLTG
+2699 INLQLTNVP
-2706 ISATKVWK
+2706 ATKVWL

-2720 KTRPE
+2720 KTRPKD
-2725 NLDLQLW
+2725 LKLQLW
-2732 RKGKS
+2732 RETKTKGGTAD
-2737 KPEVWEQV
+2737 WEQV
-2745 STTPEIQKDNSSGKW
+2745 STTPEIQKDDSSGKW

-2771 PVDGQTFY
+2771 PVDGKSFR
-2779 YEVRETVP
+2779 YEVWEKVP
-2787 PISTPTDPVA
+2787 PISTPTEPEA
-2797 AGAEYASGN
+2797 AGAWYASGD
-2806 VTTGKTAAVGISYGK
+2806 VKTGDVATALVFGK

-2833 VTGTKIWKDEDRAS
+2833 VTGTKIWKDEDRTS

-2878 MTLTWENTETNKW
+2878 MILTWDKANSNEW

-2910 KVEETTP
+2910 KVEETTS

-2933 NLGLVTFHVEK
+2933 NLGLVTLHVEK
-2944 KWETEDSAQKEITVG
+2944 KWETEDSAKKEITVG

-2984 QITLNSGND
+2984 QVTLNSGND

-2999 SLNGTPFDQR
+2999 SLHGTPFDQR
-3009 TYGAAEEKPYLY
+3009 TYGEAEEKPYLY
-3021 YARELQIGSTGVP
+3021 YARELRIGSTGVP
-3034 AGKAGRLVEADG
+3034 AGKAGRLVEAEG

-3052 EEMTPSALT
+3052 EEMVPSALT
-3061 AGKAVPDSMT
+3061 AGQAVPDSMT

-3098 PDTPNDLE
+3098 PDTPDDLE

-3114 GDTNVTKLMD
+3114 GDTDFTKLTD
-3124 AELTGITVEKT
+3124 AELTGITLEKT
-3135 AGTGT
+3135 AGTGA

-3150 NLPATDQNGTSY
+3150 NLPATDRDGKSY
-3162 TYYVWETVPAINPGS
+3162 TYYVWETVPAVNPG
-3177 TLHGAA
+3177 GAA

-3194 TDPAHPTEI
+3194 TDPANPTEI
-3203 RKDVDTGKANISRR
+3203 SKDVDTGKTNISRH
-3217 ADLTNA
+3217 ADLTNV
-3223 LTARGI
+3223 LTAHGI

-3251 LWQRLDGE
+3251 LWRRLDGE
-3259 TTETEISYELKAA
+3259 TTETEISYEPQSA

-3322 LKYADDSGLDD
+3322 LTDADYSGLED
-3333 LLNIRQVQFQVEKKW
+3333 LVNIRQVQFQVEKKW

-3355 KHQVHMKLYRTTD
+3355 KHPVHMKLYRTTD

-3394 WKWSGDQILDAH
+3394 WKWSGDQIPDAH

-3535 NPYTYDVEEQAPK
+3535 NPYTYDVEEQAPT
-3548 VAEGARLLGAA
+3548 VAEGARLLGAS

-3655 YKVEEEVPKDYR
+3655 YKVEEEVPEDYR

-3737 ITLKSGESIRA
+3737 ITLKSEESVRA

-3803 KPSPANITTTGYGP
+3803 KPSPANPTTTGYGP

-3827 QVDADQSKKP
+3827 QVDDDQSKKP
-3837 ENHIGLRVLPKTGDE
+3837 ENHIGLWVIPKTGDE

-3862 TAAVAMLAVL
+3862 AAAVAVLAVL

>member
-32 AASALN
+32 AASALGP
-38 QKEDILVRWV
+38 KEDILVRWL

-57 EEGIVTLEARLNTK
+57 EEGKVTLEARLNTK

-132 VPEDVE
+132 VPEEVE

-163 TDSQETFSTATPSTA
+163 IDSQETFSTATPSTA
-178 TPSTAMPSATSS
+178 MPSAT
-190 FIEAPSIATPS
+190 PS
-201 TAPSIETPSIATP
+201 SIEKPSIATP

-234 SNSSDNTRTDVEI
+234 SNSSDNTRTDVEM
-247 DGGVRIRMETRI
+247 DGGVRIRIETRI

-283 TDCFQFQVDAVK
+283 TDCFQFQIDAVK
-295 QEASSALAVKEQ
+295 QEAPSALAVKEQ
-307 RLSMK
+307 SLSMK

-323 QNVTWNQ
+323 QNITWNQ

-346 GIPDSME
+346 GIPDSMK

-414 LTAVLTTTAAGQ
+414 LSAVLTTTAAGQ
-426 STEDEDRAVQD
+426 STEDEDRAVKS

-447 ATAVITQRTSLN
+447 ATAAITQRTNLN

-465 DNRNESQIRP
+465 DNRDESEIRP
-475 KTTEEYLQRFKPAIT
+475 KNTEEYLQRFKPAIT
-490 FQVEGETE
+490 FKVEGETG
-498 EIAFTEENWRK
+498 EIAFTKENWRK
-509 YFGNAAMPQLEVSDD
+509 YFGNADMPQLKVSDN
-524 LGQISFHDAPTQA
+524 LGKVSFNNAPTQA

-554 AMKQTNLEDMGED
+554 AMKQTNLKDMGED

-576 SISSLDTETNGNKE
+576 SIFSLDTENNGNKE

-597 RSLKFDIQMR
+597 RTLTFDIQLR

-622 WDEFRTSLRTAF
+622 WDKFRTSLQNALGR
-634 GKRYDFYMETS
+634 RYNFYMETS
-645 SGTHKYLFE
+645 FGTDNDSFE
-654 TVLDG
+654 TILDG
-659 RNPEFTSGDSTYHF
+659 RSSWTTSGDSTYHLS
-673 NLGGM
+673 LGAM

-686 PVVYSLKDNGTEGTQ
+686 PVVYSLKDNRTQGTQ
-701 KDKFTAGELLG
+701 KDKLTAGELRDG
-712 ADGNS
+712 DGNP
-717 ILSDAGDFLE
+717 ILGDPDDSLE
-727 AIYHNDSVGN
+727 VIYHNDNVGN
-737 FGSVTDA
+737 FGSVTDT

-756 GIRSYQATKEWADAA
+756 GIRKYQATKEWADAA
-771 DPSQRPSGELQLWR
+771 DPSNRPSGELQLWR

-795 SPVRDEHGDIKT
+795 SPVRDEKGNIKT
-807 INLDTTTNSQR
+807 IQLDTTQNPQS
-818 IEFGELERYD
+818 IKFGELERYD

-843 ASNSYERVFGRIQ
+843 DSNSYEQVFGHIQ
-856 ADPTTGKETIQDR
+856 VDPETGKEIIWDH
-869 IAGQDVSR
+869 IAGKNVLR
-877 TYPEQRSGENARNT
+877 TYPEQRSGENAKNT

-912 KIWQASTFQDDLSN
+912 KVWEASTFQDELSD
-926 VEVQMTLYYKGKGSA
+926 VEVQMTLYYKVKGSA

-950 EPAEV
+950 QPAEV

-965 NESGMQVARTMPLY
+965 NESGMQVSRTMPLY
-979 DAHGQEL
+979 DAQGQEL

-993 KTAQNGNG
+993 KTAQSGMDNG
-1001 FEEAPEVIT
+1001 FENAPKVID
-1010 DATQMNRS
+1010 DADQNNQS
-1018 FSLEHRGQMVPYVS
+1018 FSLEHRGQKVSYVS
-1032 ENTFDEATDVS
+1032 ENTFHEATGVS
-1043 TIYNRVVDTR
+1043 TIYNRLVDTR
-1053 DYVVEKQWDG
+1053 DYVVEKRWEG
-1063 VEPRAITFY
+1063 VEPKDITFY
-1072 LHRTTGGLKSKT
+1072 LHRTIGGLKNET
-1084 LGAFSF
+1084 LGSFSF

-1097 EGNTLSPIT
+1097 ERNTLSSIT
-1106 AEQLEAW
+1106 AKQLKPW
-1113 RVKLRDLPRYDEKG
+1113 RVKLCDLPRYDEKG

-1150 DEDGTY
+1150 DKYGNY

-1162 RPPDETSHS
+1162 RPVGGTSNS

-1189 VTIGVYD
+1189 VTVGVYD
-1196 KETNKQIGGDVV
+1196 ERTNEQIGDDVV
-1208 IGDNEIWIRQVSI
+1208 IGDNEIWFRQVSI
-1221 GEKRPSEV
+1221 GDKIPSEV
-1229 YVVEKKVGEVDV
+1229 YVVEKKVGGEDV
-1241 LQDEHGNPLTPEQ
+1241 LKDEHGNSIKPQE

-1264 TVQHE
+1264 TAQHE
-1269 YKVSYTEPDQA
+1269 YKVSYTGPDQA
-1280 DPVRKSLFTIKNR
+1280 GSVVKNVFTIKNR
-1293 RVGSVNYT
+1293 RVGSVNLK

-1312 IRTAIKNAVEQINEA
+1312 IRTAIKNAVDQINQSTTD
-1327 AEEPSQKIH
+1327 PSKQIQW
-1336 LILQLGFSS
+1336 ILQLRFSS
-1345 IPDTSEYPGKI
+1345 IPDTSEYPGGIKKD
-1356 TQADYQLTRTEASGD
+1356 DYQLTRTNAPGD
-1371 TVKINQDGAI
+1371 TVTINQDGAI
-1381 PIHKDHA
+1381 SIYKDQV
-1388 GTAGK
+1388 GTPGK

-1407 QTAEY
+1407 QTVEY
-1412 HFCHLPKYDYAG
+1412 HFYHLPKYDYAG
-1424 AVMNYQAVE
+1424 AVMNYHAVE
-1433 IWVDGNGDPAN
+1433 IWVDGNGKPVNPA
-1444 LAKYDY
+1444 DY
-1450 VEGGIRKSLAALW
+1450 TYLEGGDIKSLAALL

-1470 TKNEYVVGAQHTN
+1470 TKNKYEVGYQHTN

-1504 QWNDNYNYD
+1504 QWHDNYNYD

-1528 DAPGSQLEKY
+1528 DAPDSKLEKY
-1538 EDDYQWTYQNASA
+1538 EDGYKWTYQQHPSVY
-1551 HPDSSIS
+1551 PDSPIS

-1565 NIYDV
+1565 KIYDV

-1599 VQYSRWSDEND
+1599 VQYSRRSDEKD
-1610 PSTEKNLGTESNP
+1610 PTTEKKLGTECQR
-1623 AADAGKQV
+1623 AADAGDQV
-1631 QLIPRTT
+1631 QLIPETT
-1638 EYALGE
+1638 EYALEE
-1644 NGTFINSIA
+1644 NGTFTNSIA
-1653 GTVVINGQKIWAGL
+1653 GTVVIDGQKIWTGL

-1675 VNRLPAATFYI
+1675 LNRLPAATFDI
-1686 DQTVGVFDENNNQ
+1686 DQTIRFFDEKNQQ
-1699 TSTQTNKV
+1699 TSTETKTV

-1713 NWNDIKDSSGFYK
+1713 NWEYIKDGSGFYK
-1726 FSLKYTGNYTVDSD
+1726 FSLENTGDYTVDKN

-1746 DQPLPRYNERGD
+1746 DAKPFPRYNNRGD

-1766 TLKWAGGWPAG
+1766 TLKWTGDWPDG
-1777 QERGDISDVYTT
+1777 QYRGNISDVYTT
-1789 TIQTFLVTNSYNSVK
+1789 TIQTYLVTNSYNSVK
-1804 GALRIKKYLSLPE
+1804 GALRIKKYLSLPK

-1828 MVLTRSYQK
+1828 MILTRSYQK

-1864 AAKTGAAV
+1864 AAKTGAAA
-1872 GNNVVLCSTKQT
+1872 GSNVVLCSTDQT

-1908 EKRDDY
+1908 EKKDDY
-1914 LYGFHTWAGAGDLTD
+1914 LYGFHTWAGADDLMD

-1935 SLLGSYVVEGLYPT
+1935 SLLGSCVVKGLYPT
-1949 MNQADA
+1949 MNKADA
-1955 AGKDGRGTTSGSVP
+1955 AGNNGRGTTSENVP
-1969 VTATYRNELQT
+1969 VTATYRNELQA
-1980 VGETVKLSGIKEW
+1980 VGETVELSGTKVW
-1993 DEYTFQSSKRPAT
+1993 DEYTFQSKIRPT
-2006 NEFAGWLKLYRSARS
+2006 KDEFAGWLKLYRSARS

-2026 NAIAEEPVEHAEFI
+2026 NAIAEEPVEYASFT
-2040 VTAEAGGNP
+2040 VTAGDDDKS
-2049 YRYTVTGTTDGSKLD
+2049 YHYTVTQKTDGSKLD

-2077 KETIPDGS
+2077 KETIPADY
-2085 PYQAKDGKATAEKQ
+2085 PYQAKDGKTTAEEL
-2099 SSSTD
+2099 SSST
-2104 SGSGVTTITL
+2104 GSESNVTTITL
-2114 NPLTNTTK
+2114 KPLTNTTK
-2122 INVSYSKTWVDAEG
+2122 INVSYSKTWVDENG

-2149 KVTFKLQVKEQG
+2149 KVTFKLQVKEQR
-2161 QTSWTDAKNYFTG
+2161 QTETVWTDAKDYFIE
-2174 TKALTGV
+2174 TKTLNG
-2181 VDFEPSISGSLTS
+2181 VDFKPSISGSLTS
-2194 DVWGKDHWMED
+2194 DVWGKDYWIKD
-2205 LPAFVLSDTTGDVKP
+2205 LPAFVLSNTKDVIP
-2220 LSYRMTETGVY
+2220 LSYRIIETAVH
-2231 QNGSATPLV
+2231 QNGSETPLV
-2240 TWTETDTNELGYTLI
+2240 NWTSKDEDNGMGYKLT
-2255 GSGAATAL
+2255 SSEAATAL
-2263 ITPYYPNGHY
+2263 ITPYYKDGEY
-2273 KLNDN
+2273 KLNEN
-2278 NNHFNKLKLG
+2278 NNHFNKLSLG
-2288 SMTVKKTWV
+2288 TMTVKKTWV

-2304 STRQPTKRPGYD
+2304 STRQPTKRPGYH
-2316 WELKLLIQRKTENET
+2316 WELKLLIQRKTEGET
-2331 NWSNVKS
+2331 GWSNVMS
-2338 YDKDGTEKGDLLV
+2338 YDENGDVKGDLLV
-2351 TFYGPNQDAEMS
+2351 TFYGTNQDKDTQMS

-2386 DPENNQGLE
+2386 DPEITDHNQGLE
-2395 ADQTYRKT
+2395 EGAAYRKT
-2403 YQVSYTSNGMT
+2403 YQVSYTSNDTT
-2414 VNTEAVNTLQTVEI
+2414 VNTEAANTEAANTLQTVEI
-2428 RAAKSWHAGD
+2428 RAAKSWLAGD
-2438 SSGKTVT
+2438 SKGKTVT

-2450 QDKDGNLHAIGNLSG
+2450 LGIDGNLHAIGNLSG
-2465 AKVTLDGTPD
+2465 AKVTLDGTIDTP
-2475 PAPDDSTDQFG
+2475 PDDRSAQFG
-2486 YEKEAWKA
+2486 YEEDAWKA

-2506 FTDENTEAAVD
+2506 FTDENAAAVD
-2517 TAGST
+2517 TTGST

-2542 SHTTTDHQNYEILNE
+2542 SKSNTTDDHRNWAIKNE

-2566 TWYTVNNNARK
+2566 TWYTVNNKARK

-2582 IYRIAGATEIPE
+2582 IYRIAGADEIPDDD
-2594 GNTGAELLGTV
+2594 TGAVLLGTV
-2605 TLTGSAQEQTW
+2605 TLKGSAQAQTW

-2636 NSSRIPY
+2636 DNSEKRY

-2651 IGGESIGEARKVTAG
+2651 IGGQNIGEGGKVTVD

-2673 TPTVK
+2673 APTVK
-2678 MVPPTNAQGV
+2678 MVPPANAQGV
-2688 VTDPDKASASF
+2688 VTDQDTASASF
-2699 INLQLTG
+2699 INLQLTD
-2706 ISATKVWK
+2706 ISATKVWM

-2720 KTRPE
+2720 GTRPE
-2725 NLDLQLW
+2725 DLELQLW
-2732 RKGKS
+2732 RRGKGGTA
-2737 KPEVWEQV
+2737 VWEQV
-2745 STTPEIQKDNSSGKW
+2745 SIEPEIQKNGPSGKW
-2760 VYTWKDVPYYN
+2760 VYTWRDVPYYN
-2771 PVDGQTFY
+2771 LDDGQTFRY
-2779 YEVRETVP
+2779 QVREMVP
-2787 PISTPTDPVA
+2787 PISTPTD
-2797 AGAEYASGN
+2797 AGATGAWYASGDF
-2806 VTTGKTAAVGISYGK
+2806 TTGNVASAEISYGRG
-2821 ATITNTLKGQIQ
+2821 TITNTLKGQIQ
-2833 VTGTKIWKDEDRAS
+2833 VTGTKIWKDENRTS
-2847 RPSDITLTL
+2847 RPSDIPLTL
-2856 YRWSDRSSEV
+2856 YRWSDWSSEV
-2866 NREKVTTANVPA
+2866 NREEVTTANVPA
-2878 MTLTWENTETNKW
+2878 MTLTWDKTKPNEW
-2891 KYTYSNLPQFDSYG
+2891 KYTYSNLPQFDSNG

-2917 AHYRTE
+2917 DHYRTE
-2923 YKDALGREIH
+2923 YKDAFGREIH
-2933 NLGLVTFHVEK
+2933 NLGLVTVHVEK
-2944 KWETEDSAQKEITVG
+2944 KWEAENSAQKEITVG

-2973 EDGTGSSVLIG
+2973 ADDTGSSKFIG
-2984 QITLNSGND
+2984 QVTLNSGNN

-2999 SLNGTPFDQR
+2999 SLLGTTFDQR
-3009 TYGAAEEKPYLY
+3009 TYGEAEEKPYLY
-3021 YARELQIGSTGVP
+3021 YARELKIGSTDVP

-3052 EEMTPSALT
+3052 EEMIPSALT
-3061 AGKAVPDSMT
+3061 ADQPVPDSMT

-3079 TDLTVVKNWMDN
+3079 TNLTVVKNWMDN
-3091 HNQYNTR
+3091 NNQYRTR
-3098 PDTPNDLE
+3098 PNTPDDLE
-3106 LTLYRRAE
+3106 LTLYRKAE
-3114 GDTNVTKLMD
+3114 GDTNFTKLTD
-3124 AELTGITVEKT
+3124 TELTGITVEKT
-3135 AGTGT
+3135 AGTGA
-3140 EANRWTYTWK
+3140 EVNRWTYTWK
-3150 NLPATDQNGTSY
+3150 NLPATDQNGKSY
-3162 TYYVWETVPAINPGS
+3162 TYYVWETVPAVNPGS

-3203 RKDVDTGKANISRR
+3203 IKDADTGKTNISRH

-3223 LTARGI
+3223 LTAHGI

-3235 HWADGAV
+3235 LWADGAV

-3251 LWQRLDGE
+3251 LWRRLDGE
-3259 TTETEISYELKAA
+3259 TTETEISYETKAA

-3279 LLWSQSGSTWTYTFI
+3279 LLWSKSGSTWTYTFI

-3322 LKYADDSGLDD
+3322 LEDADDSGLED
-3333 LLNIRQVQFQVEKKW
+3333 LVNIRQVQFQVEKKW
-3348 RVREDSL
+3348 RVREDSV
-3355 KHQVHMKLYRTTD
+3355 KHPVHMKLYRTTD

-3386 VSLEETNG
+3386 VSLEEANS
-3394 WKWSGDQILDAH
+3394 WKWSGDQIRDAN
-3406 GDRIY
+3406 GDLIY

-3416 VLDDQGQLLS
+3416 VLDDHGQLLS

-3432 YYAREIV
+3432 YYAREII

-3485 RPDHLELT
+3485 RPDHLELI
-3493 LYRQTEGGLREKIT
+3493 LYRQTEGGHREKIT

-3535 NPYTYDVEEQAPK
+3535 NPYTYDVEEQAPTL
-3548 VAEGARLLGAA
+3548 AEGARLLDAS

-3633 DDTWSFVYERI
+3633 DDTWSFVYEKI
-3644 SRTNASGAEYR
+3644 SRTNGSGAVYR

-3667 VSYSKDSDG
+3667 VYDSKDSDG
-3676 NQVLLEN
+3676 NQVFLEN

-3696 GSGGEPFREFHF
+3696 GSGGELFREFHF
-3708 TITVGTLPDGSKLPD
+3708 TITVGTLPDGSRLPD
-3723 GVYGEVSFRDGKAA
+3723 GLYGGVSFRDGKAE
-3737 ITLKSGESIRA
+3737 ITLKSGESVRA

-3783 VVTEVKFTNSRTSD
+3783 AVTEVKFTNSRTSD

-3803 KPSPANITTTGYGP
+3803 KPFPANTTTTGSGP
-3817 GAIPGPAQTE
+3817 GALPGPAQTE
-3827 QVDADQSKKP
+3827 QAADDQSKKP
-3837 ENHIGLRVLPKTGDE
+3837 ENHIGLWVIPKTGDE
-3852 TPILRDILIL
+3852 TPILKDILIL
-3862 TAAVAMLAVL
+3862 AAAVVVLAVL

>member
-91 LQLEVFDNAEETVD
+91 LQLEVFDNAEETID

-163 TDSQETFSTATPSTA
+163 TDFQETFSTATPSTA
-178 TPSTAMPSATSS
+178 TPSTAMPSAT
-190 FIEAPSIATPS
+190 T
-201 TAPSIETPSIATP
+201 PSIETPSIATP
-214 STTTPSIETPSTATP
+214 STAPSLATPSTTTPSIATPSTATP

-247 DGGVRIRMETRI
+247 DGGVRIRIETRI

-283 TDCFQFQVDAVK
+283 TDCFRFQIDAVK

-346 GIPDSME
+346 GIPDSMK

-394 EVKTA
+394 EVKSA
-399 VEHGEPAEAVEGQIA
+399 VEDGEPAESVEGQIA
-414 LTAVLTTTAAGQ
+414 LEAVLTTTAAGQ

-498 EIAFTEENWRK
+498 EIAFTEENWKK
-509 YFGNAAMPQLEVSDD
+509 YFGNAAMPQLEVSGD

-537 TWTSPYDES
+537 TWTSPYDGS

-576 SISSLDTETNGNKE
+576 SISSLVTEADGNKE

-597 RSLKFDIQMR
+597 RFLKFDIQMR
-607 IASLIPSDAAAQSKF
+607 IASLIPSDETAQSKF
-622 WDEFRTSLRTAF
+622 WDEFRTSLQKVL
-634 GKRYDFYMETS
+634 GSGYDFYIETS
-645 SGTHKYLFE
+645 SGIKEFPFE
-654 TVLDG
+654 TIMHG
-659 RNPEFTSGDSTYHF
+659 RSPEFVSGDSTFHF
-673 NLGGM
+673 SLGGM
-678 WKYDLSGA
+678 WKYDLKGA
-686 PVVYSLKDNGTEGTQ
+686 PVVYYLKDNGMTGTQ
-701 KDKFTAGELLG
+701 KDKITAEELLDE
-712 ADGNS
+712 DGKS
-717 ILSDAGDFLE
+717 ILSDAGDFIE
-727 AIYHNDSVGN
+727 VIYNNDKVGN
-737 FGSVTDA
+737 FGAVTDA

-771 DPSQRPSGELQLWR
+771 DPSHRPSGELQLWR

-795 SPVRDEHGDIKT
+795 SPVRDENGDIKT
-807 INLDTTTNSQR
+807 ITLDTNKNPQS
-818 IEFGELERYD
+818 INFGDLERYD

-843 ASNSYERVFGRIQ
+843 ASNSYEQVFGHIQ
-856 ADPTTGKETIQDR
+856 VDPATGKEIIQDH

-877 TYPEQRSGENARNT
+877 TYPEQRSGENAKNT

-912 KIWQASTFQDDLSN
+912 KVWQASTFQDDLSD
-926 VEVQMTLYYKGKGSA
+926 VEVQMTLYYKVKGSA
-941 GENVWKKVT
+941 GENDWKKVT
-950 EPAEV
+950 QPAEV

-965 NESGMQVARTMPLY
+965 NESGMQVSRTMPLY
-979 DAHGQEL
+979 DAHGREL

-993 KTAQNGNG
+993 KTAQNGMGNG
-1001 FEEAPEVIT
+1001 FENAPEVI
-1010 DATQMNRS
+1010 DDVAKINQS
-1018 FSLEHRGQMVPYVS
+1018 FFLEHRGQMVSYVS
-1032 ENTFDEATDVS
+1032 ENTFHETTGVS
-1043 TIYNRVVDTR
+1043 TIYNRLVDTR
-1053 DYVVEKQWDG
+1053 DYVVEKQWEK
-1063 VEPRAITFY
+1063 VEPKAITFY
-1072 LHRTTGGLKSKT
+1072 LHRTIGGLKNET
-1084 LGAFSF
+1084 LGSFSF

-1097 EGNTLSPIT
+1097 EGKTSSSIT
-1106 AEQLEAW
+1106 AEQLETW

-1134 AESDSSDSL
+1134 AESASSDSL

-1162 RPPDETSHS
+1162 RPAAETSNS

-1189 VTIGVYD
+1189 VTVGVYD
-1196 KETNKQIGGDVV
+1196 RQTNVQIGDDVV

-1254 TQTDGKQVYR
+1254 TQIDGKQVYR

-1280 DPVRKSLFTIKNR
+1280 DPVGKSVFTIKNR
-1293 RVGSVNYT
+1293 RVGSVNFT

-1312 IRTAIKNAVEQINEA
+1312 IRTAIKKAVDQINQSVTD
-1327 AEEPSQKIH
+1327 PGRQIH
-1336 LILQLGFSS
+1336 WILQLGFSS
-1345 IPDTSEYPGKI
+1345 IPDTSEYPGGI
-1356 TQADYQLTRTEASGD
+1356 TKDDYQLTRTKAPGD

-1381 PIHKDHA
+1381 PIYKDHA
-1388 GTAGK
+1388 GTPGN

-1400 NQGSGTS
+1400 NQGSGTG
-1407 QTAEY
+1407 QTVEY

-1424 AVMNYQAVE
+1424 AVMNYQAAE
-1433 IWVDGNGDPAN
+1433 IWVDGNGNPVNPAAYTY
-1444 LAKYDY
+1444 L
-1450 VEGGIRKSLAALW
+1450 EGGVSKSLAALL

-1470 TKNEYVVGAQHTN
+1470 TKNEYVVGDQHTN

-1513 SQLRPDIYLDIYRKS
+1513 SNLRPDIYLDIYRKS
-1528 DAPGSQLEKY
+1528 DAPGSHLEKY
-1538 EDDYQWTYQNASA
+1538 EDDFQWTYQNASA

-1558 KRHHWVA
+1558 KRHHWIA

-1570 DKYDAQGYEWHY
+1570 DKYDDQGYEWHY

-1610 PSTEKNLGTESNP
+1610 PSTEKKLGTESKP
-1623 AADAGKQV
+1623 AVDAGKQV
-1631 QLIPRTT
+1631 QLIPGTT
-1638 EYALGE
+1638 EEYALGE

-1653 GTVVINGQKIWAGL
+1653 GTVVIDGQKIWAGL
-1667 PSAYLTDP
+1667 PSAYLKDP
-1675 VNRLPAATFYI
+1675 VNRLPAATFDI
-1686 DQTVGVFDENNNQ
+1686 DQTVEVFNEGDNT
-1699 TSTQTNKV
+1699 TSIITKKV
-1707 ATLPIE
+1707 ATLPIK
-1713 NWNDIKDSSGFYK
+1713 NWDNIKDDNGFYK
-1726 FSLKYTGNYTVDSD
+1726 FSLEYTGNYTVDSD

-1766 TLKWAGGWPAG
+1766 TLKWTGSWPEG
-1777 QERGDISDVYTT
+1777 QERGDISDVYIT
-1789 TIQTFLVTNSYNSVK
+1789 TIRTFLVTNSYNSVK
-1804 GALRIKKYLSLPE
+1804 GALRIKKYLSLPK

-1837 ANGTWEKDSEFKK
+1837 ADGTWVDDTEFKK
-1850 EQVWNAGDVKTAFE
+1850 EQVWNAGDVKTAFQ
-1864 AAKTGAAV
+1864 AAKAGAAA
-1872 GNNVVLCSTKQT
+1872 GSNVVLCSTGQT

-1893 DIYAPNGAKYQYQVE
+1893 DIYAPNGAKYRYQVE
-1908 EKRDDY
+1908 EKKDDY
-1914 LYGFHTWAGAGDLTD
+1914 LYGFHTWAAAGDLTD
-1929 EAVKDN
+1929 EVVKNDAN
-1935 SLLGSYVVEGLYPT
+1935 LRNVVKGLYPT

-1955 AGKDGRGTTSGSVP
+1955 AGKDGRGATSANVP

-1980 VGETVKLSGIKEW
+1980 VPETVELSGTKVW
-1993 DEYTFQSSKRPAT
+1993 DEYNFQISIRPTT
-2006 NEFAGWLKLYRSARS
+2006 NVFAGWLKLYRSARS

-2026 NAIAEEPVEHAEFI
+2026 NAIAEEPVENAEFI
-2040 VTAEAGGNP
+2040 VTAETGDNP
-2049 YRYTVTGTTDGSKLD
+2049 YHYTVKRTTDGSKLD

-2077 KETIPDGS
+2077 KETIPLDS

-2099 SSSTD
+2099 SSLKD
-2104 SGSGVTTITL
+2104 PGSGVTTITL
-2114 NPLTNTTK
+2114 KPLTNTTK
-2122 INVSYSKTWVDAEG
+2122 INVSYSKTWVDGTG

-2161 QTSWTDAKNYFTG
+2161 QTGWTDAKDYFTG
-2174 TKALTGV
+2174 SKALTGV

-2194 DVWGKDHWMED
+2194 DEWGKDHWIKD
-2205 LPAFVLSDTTGDVKP
+2205 LPAFVLSGTTVIP
-2220 LSYRMTETGVY
+2220 LSYRIIETAVY
-2231 QNGSATPLV
+2231 QNASTTPLV
-2240 TWTETDTNELGYTLI
+2240 TWTAADRSDGMGYTLT
-2255 GSGAATAL
+2255 SSEAATAL
-2263 ITPYYPNGHY
+2263 ITPYYPNREY

-2278 NNHFNKLKLG
+2278 NNHFNKLSLG
-2288 SMTVKKTWV
+2288 TMTVKKTWV

-2304 STRQPTKRPGYD
+2304 STRQPTTRPGYH
-2316 WELKLLIQRKTENET
+2316 WELKLLIQRRAEGET
-2331 NWSNVKS
+2331 DWSNVKS
-2338 YDKDGTEKGDLLV
+2338 YDKNGNAKGDLLV
-2351 TFYGPNQDAEMS
+2351 TFYGTNQDAQMS

-2395 ADQTYRKT
+2395 EDASYRKT
-2403 YQVSYTSNGMT
+2403 YQVSYVSNDIT
-2414 VNTEAVNTLQTVEI
+2414 VNTEASNTLQTVEI
-2428 RAAKSWHAGD
+2428 RAAKSWLADD
-2438 SSGKTVT
+2438 SKGKTVT

-2450 QDKDGNLHAIGNLSG
+2450 RGTDGKLHAIGNLSG
-2465 AKVTLDGTPD
+2465 AKVTLDGTAD
-2475 PAPDDSTDQFG
+2475 TKPDDSSAQFG
-2486 YEKEAWKA
+2486 YEEDAWKA

-2506 FTDENTEAAVD
+2506 FTDHNAEAAVD
-2517 TAGST
+2517 SASDST

-2542 SHTTTDHQNYEILNE
+2542 SHTTTDHLSYAITNE

-2582 IYRIAGATEIPE
+2582 IYRIAGAGEIPD
-2594 GNTGAELLGTV
+2594 GDTGAELLGTV
-2605 TLTGSAQEQTW
+2605 TLTGSAQAQTW
-2616 SWSGYSCTDAAGT
+2616 SWSDYSCMDAAGT

-2636 NSSRIPY
+2636 DSSGKLY

-2651 IGGESIGEARKVTAG
+2651 IGEVSVGEDRKVTVN

-2673 TPTVK
+2673 APTVK
-2678 MVPPTNAQGV
+2678 MVPSADAHGGV
-2688 VTDPDKASASF
+2688 ADTASASF
-2699 INLQLTG
+2699 INLQLTNVP
-2706 ISATKVWK
+2706 ATKVWL

-2725 NLDLQLW
+2725 NLELQLW
-2732 RKGKS
+2732 RETKNKGGTAD
-2737 KPEVWEQV
+2737 WEQV
-2745 STTPEIQKDNSSGKW
+2745 STTPEIQKDDSSGKW

-2771 PVDGQTFY
+2771 PVDGKSFR
-2779 YEVRETVP
+2779 YEVREKVP
-2787 PISTPTDPVA
+2787 PISTPTEPEA
-2797 AGAEYASGN
+2797 AGAWYASGD
-2806 VTTGKTAAVGISYGK
+2806 VKTGDVATAPVFGK

-2833 VTGTKIWKDEDRAS
+2833 VTGTKIWKDEDRTS

-2878 MTLTWENTETNKW
+2878 MTLTWDKANSNEW

-2917 AHYRTE
+2917 DHYRTE

-2944 KWETEDSAQKEITVG
+2944 KWETEDAAQKEITVG
-2959 IYRTTELTIPADSS
+2959 IYRTTEDTIPADSS

-2984 QITLNSGND
+2984 QITLNSGNG

-3061 AGKAVPDSMT
+3061 AGQAVPDSMT

-3098 PDTPNDLE
+3098 PNTPDDLE
-3106 LTLYRRAE
+3106 LTLYRKAE
-3114 GDTNVTKLMD
+3114 GDTDFTKLTD
-3124 AELTGITVEKT
+3124 TELTGITVEKT
-3135 AGTGT
+3135 AGTGA

-3150 NLPATDQNGTSY
+3150 NLPATDRDGKSY
-3162 TYYVWETVPAINPGS
+3162 TYYVWETVPAVNPGS
-3177 TLHGAA
+3177 TIHGAA
-3183 YGGRQYVCSQG
+3183 YGGRQYVCIQG

-3203 RKDVDTGKANISRR
+3203 RKDADTGKMNISRH
-3217 ADLTNA
+3217 ADLTNV
-3223 LTARGI
+3223 LTAHGI

-3235 HWADGAV
+3235 LWTDGAV

-3251 LWQRLDGE
+3251 LWRRLDGE
-3259 TTETEISYELKAA
+3259 TTETEISYELEAA

-3279 LLWSQSGSTWTYTFI
+3279 LLWSKSGSTWSYTFI

-3322 LKYADDSGLDD
+3322 LTDADDSGLED

-3355 KHQVHMKLYRTTD
+3355 KHPVHMKLYRTTD

-3416 VLDDQGQLLS
+3416 VLDEHGQLLS

-3439 TDTGFLVTEAAS
+3439 TDTGFLVTEAAE

-3493 LYRQTEGGLREKIT
+3493 LYRQTEGGQREKIT
-3507 DRSPEVKKSA
+3507 DRSPKVQKSA
-3517 GNQWVYTW
+3517 ENQWVYTW

-3535 NPYTYDVEEQAPK
+3535 NPYTYDVEEQAPT
-3548 VAEGARLLGAA
+3548 VAEGARLLGAS

-3611 QADGESTWEEVTG
+3611 QADGKSTWEEVTG

-3655 YKVEEEVPKDYR
+3655 YKVEEEIPEDYR

-3696 GSGGEPFREFHF
+3696 GSGGEQFREFHF

-3737 ITLKSGESIRA
+3737 ITLKSGESVRA

-3763 ANLDRYRTTSEADQ
+3763 ANLDRYWTTSEADQ

-3797 DKDRPV
+3797 DKDRPA
-3803 KPSPANITTTGYGP
+3803 KPSPANTTTTGYGP

-3827 QVDADQSKKP
+3827 QVGADQSKKP

-3862 TAAVAMLAVL
+3862 TAAVAALAVL